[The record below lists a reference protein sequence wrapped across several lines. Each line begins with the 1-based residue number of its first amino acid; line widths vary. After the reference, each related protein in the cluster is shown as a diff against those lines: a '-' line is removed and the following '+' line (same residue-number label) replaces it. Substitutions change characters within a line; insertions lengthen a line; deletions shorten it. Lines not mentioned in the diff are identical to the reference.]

1 MLRELFSSR
10 LILAGLVILFVVA
23 GACWFYSWHVQRTV
37 DAELAKTDAMLHSPK
52 NDGETRYAQDTVDT
66 ILVDSEQAKKSLE
79 TGDTQMSDATAVSPV
94 DNASEMLDT
103 ADASLPE
110 EAPAEDVPVSPFGFG
125 PYPEVP
131 AAGFHGTPSWLW
143 SEEFITKLEDTMSY
157 NLKVRGLT
165 FNDHLRISEL
175 FGRVGIKLF
184 NEGRSFSGMTS
195 LDQTGL
201 FYPDEPDVVYVEWR
215 EVTEKNGEVRR
226 YISSALGSA
235 MSGLSIAAQQGYEP
249 LPDWIEVRSY
259 EDGIDPY
266 EFLGLNR

>member
-1 MLRELFSSR
+1 MLRALLSSR

-23 GACWFYSWHVQRTV
+23 GACWFYSWHVQRTI
-37 DAELAKTDAMLHSPK
+37 DAELAKTDAMLHSWK
-52 NDGETRYAQDTVDT
+52 NDDETRDAQDTVDT

-79 TGDTQMSDATAVSPV
+79 TGDTQMPDDTAVSPV

-110 EAPAEDVPVSPFGFG
+110 DAPAEDVPVSPFGFG

-131 AAGFHGTPSWLW
+131 AGYYGTPPWLYT
-143 SEEFITKLEDTMSY
+143 EEYTAKLEKSLEAG
-157 NLKVRGLT
+157 LKSRGLSFT
-165 FNDHLRISEL
+165 DHLKIREL
-175 FGRVGIKLF
+175 MSRVGIKLF

-195 LDQTGL
+195 RDSTGL
-201 FYPDEPDVVYVEWR
+201 FYPNEPNVIYVAWGENIGP
-215 EVTEKNGEVRR
+215 NGEVRR
-226 YISSALGSA
+226 YISSSSGSA
-235 MSGLSIAAQQGYEP
+235 IAQLSIAQQMGSEP
-249 LPDWIEVRSY
+249 IPDWIEVRSF

>member
-37 DAELAKTDAMLHSPK
+37 DAELAKTDVMLHSPK

-66 ILVDSEQAKKSLE
+66 IMVDSEQAEKSLE
-79 TGDTQMSDATAVSPV
+79 TGDTQMSDDTAVSSV

-125 PYPEVP
+125 PYPEIP
-131 AAGFHGTPSWLW
+131 DGYHETPSWLW
-143 SEEFITKLEDTMSY
+143 TEEFIAKLEDVISDG
-157 NLKVRGLT
+157 LKLRGVT
-165 FNDHLRISEL
+165 FNDHLRTSEL
-175 FGRVGIKLF
+175 ISRVGIKLF
-184 NEGRSFSGMTS
+184 NEGRSFDGMTT
-195 LDQTGL
+195 LDGNGL
-201 FYPDEPDVVYVEWR
+201 FYPNEPHVIYVAWGE
-215 EVTEKNGEVRR
+215 TTGPNGGVRR
-226 YISSALGSA
+226 YISASIGAVGE
-235 MSGLSIAAQQGYEP
+235 LSIAERRGYEP
-249 LPDWIEVRSY
+249 IPDWIEVRSY

>member
-37 DAELAKTDAMLHSPK
+37 DAELAKTDVMLHSPK
-52 NDGETRYAQDTVDT
+52 NDGETRDAPDTVDT

-79 TGDTQMSDATAVSPV
+79 TGDTQMSDDTAVSSV

-131 AAGFHGTPSWLW
+131 EGYFQTPIWLR
-143 SEEFITKLEDTMSY
+143 SEEFIAKLEDVISDG
-157 NLKVRGLT
+157 LKLRGKT
-165 FNDHLRISEL
+165 FEDHLRTGEL
-175 FGRVGIKLF
+175 LGRVAIKLF
-184 NEGRSFSGMTS
+184 NQGVNVSGMTS
-195 LDQTGL
+195 LDSNGL
-201 FYPDEPDVVYVEWR
+201 FYPTEPNVIYVTWDETTDP
-215 EVTEKNGEVRR
+215 NGEVRR
-226 YISSALGSA
+226 YISSGTGAA
-235 MSGLSIAAQQGYEP
+235 GLLTPEERMGYEP
-249 LPDWIEVRSY
+249 IPDWIEVRSH

>member
-1 MLRELFSSR
+1 MLRALLSSR

-23 GACWFYSWHVQRTV
+23 GACWFYSWHVQRTI
-37 DAELAKTDAMLHSPK
+37 DAELAKTDAMLHSWK
-52 NDGETRYAQDTVDT
+52 NDDETRDAQDTVDT
-66 ILVDSEQAKKSLE
+66 ILVDSEQAKKLLE
-79 TGDTQMSDATAVSPV
+79 TGDTQMPDDTVVSPV

-131 AAGFHGTPSWLW
+131 EGYYGTPSWLW
-143 SEEFITKLEDTMSY
+143 TEEYKAKLEKALTY
-157 NLKVRGLT
+157 GLKSRGLSFT
-165 FNDHLRISEL
+165 DHLKISEL
-175 FGRVGIKLF
+175 QARVTIKLI

-195 LDQTGL
+195 LDQNGL
-201 FYPDEPDVVYVEWR
+201 FYPGEPDVLYVEWR

-226 YISSALGSA
+226 YIAASLGSVI
-235 MSGLSIAAQQGYEP
+235 SSVSIAAQQGREP
-249 LPDWIEVRSY
+249 LPDWIEVRSF

>member
-66 ILVDSEQAKKSLE
+66 ILVDSD
-79 TGDTQMSDATAVSPV
+79 DTQMSDDTAVSSV

-131 AAGFHGTPSWLW
+131 AGYYGTPSWLW
-143 SEEFITKLEDTMSY
+143 SEEYKAKLEKALSY
-157 NLKVRGLT
+157 GLKARGISFT
-165 FNDHLRISEL
+165 DHLKISEL
-175 FGRVGIKLF
+175 QARVGIKLF
-184 NEGRSFSGMTS
+184 NEGVNFSGMTS
-195 LDQTGL
+195 LDQNGL
-201 FYPDEPDVVYVEWR
+201 FYPDEPNVIYVAWE
-215 EVTEKNGEVRR
+215 EVTEKNGEVRH
-226 YISSALGSA
+226 YISASLGSA
-235 MSGLSIAAQQGYEP
+235 ISELSIAEQMGYEP
-249 LPDWIEVRSY
+249 IPDWIEVRSY
-259 EDGIDPY
+259 ADGIDPY
-266 EFLGLNR
+266 EYLGLNR

>member
-66 ILVDSEQAKKSLE
+66 ILVDSD
-79 TGDTQMSDATAVSPV
+79 DTQMSDDTAVSSV

-131 AAGFHGTPSWLW
+131 AGYYGTPSWLW
-143 SEEFITKLEDTMSY
+143 SEEYKAKLEKALSY
-157 NLKVRGLT
+157 GLKARGISFT
-165 FNDHLRISEL
+165 DHLKISEL
-175 FGRVGIKLF
+175 QARVGIKLF
-184 NEGRSFSGMTS
+184 NEGVNFSGMTS
-195 LDQTGL
+195 LDQNGL
-201 FYPDEPDVVYVEWR
+201 FYPDEPNVIYVAWE
-215 EVTEKNGEVRR
+215 EVTEKNGEVRH
-226 YISSALGSA
+226 YISASLGSA
-235 MSGLSIAAQQGYEP
+235 ISELSIAEQMGYEP
-249 LPDWIEVRSY
+249 IPDWIEVRSY

-266 EFLGLNR
+266 EFLGINR